1 MQAPTIVFEAP
12 ESRLKSIAKD
22 QFLLALFKAKTQPC
36 LLSLCFQLKKGDDS
50 SLIRYF
56 SKKNI
61 PFLYQSTH
69 DTTHL
74 FAGQLLTHQASGKT
88 PRWKEANT
96 FFNPLKP
103 LYRTNDPSYPLH
115 LACAFDFAE
124 NRGNPSLICFVPQWH
139 YCKINEA
146 RFLSFYYYVQA
157 KSAVASLEKEFSD
170 SLSIFQSIET
180 ADLLPLPALSFL
192 EGTVG
197 RYPAT
202 VLKAL
207 EILNA
212 QHYQKI
218 TLAAYSDYR
227 MTEALDLSPILMQLK
242 AEASPSTTVFCWSQ
256 GAEHN
261 FFGAT
266 PETLLRTQNHTVYID
281 ALAGSIPRQGRA
293 ITDSPEQ
300 EALIKD
306 LKILKEHQLVIDAI
320 VQDLKTLSLRP
331 HYPKTP
337 QVKSLKYLHHLF
349 TSIQARYHSSLTVF
363 SLIQALHPTPAL
375 GTYPKTSDADLIAS
389 LEGFER
395 KLYGGGLGWI
405 NSEESSHITVNIRC
419 AQQSQD
425 RLRFFAGCGLTAASI
440 PHVEQKELETKLK
453 TVLSYFRCT

>member
-1 MQAPTIVFEAP
+1 MIVFETCEP
-12 ESRLKSIAKD
+12 RLKSLAKE
-22 QFLLALFKAKTQPC
+22 QFILALFKAKTQASI
-36 LLSLCFQLKKGDDS
+36 LSLCFQLKKGDDS

-56 SKKNI
+56 SKKHI

-74 FAGQLLTHQASGKT
+74 FAGQLLTHQASGNT
-88 PRWKEANT
+88 PRWKEANA
-96 FFNPLKP
+96 FFNPLKL
-103 LYRTNDPSYPLH
+103 LYRANDPSYPLH

-139 YCKINEA
+139 YWKTNEA

-157 KSAVASLEKEFSD
+157 ESSLASLEKEFSD
-170 SLSIFQSIET
+170 SLNDFQRIEKT
-180 ADLLPLPALSFL
+180 EPFPLPELYFL

-207 EILNA
+207 EVLNA

-227 MTEALDLSPILMQLK
+227 MTDALDLSSILMQLK
-242 AEASPSTTVFCWSQ
+242 AEANPSTTIFCWSQ
-256 GAEHN
+256 GPERN

-266 PETLLRTQNHTVYID
+266 PETLIRTKGHTIFID
-281 ALAGSIPRQGRA
+281 ALAGSVARHENN
-293 ITDSPEQ
+293 ITDKLEQ
-300 EALIKD
+300 EAFLKD
-306 LKILKEHQLVIDAI
+306 SKILQEHQLVIDAI
-320 VQDLKTLSLRP
+320 VQDLKALSLHP

-337 QVKSLKYLHHLF
+337 QVKSLKHLHHIF
-349 TSIQARYHSSLTVF
+349 TPIQARYHSSLTVF
-363 SLIQALHPTPAL
+363 SLIHALHPTPAL
-375 GTYPKTSDADLIAS
+375 GTYPKTSDPNLIAS

-405 NSEESSHITVNIRC
+405 NSQERSHITVNIRC
-419 AQQSQD
+419 AAQDQD